1 MHVFFDFLVA
11 YNMQFADIFNNLT
24 YVNLLSANHPPKPV
38 SSWHMPGASKTAG
51 IQQVVSKLTQLG
63 VSCSQTETFDLTAKQ
78 NAAVESRR
86 QLNTKEIAH
95 WIDSCNWSR
104 QNKPGT
110 LSTSPRGTT
119 VTRSCTQ
126 AVTSDHTNTTHLK
139 KMHLQEMSMSR
150 TPLPR
155 NSFQRANRLRNSCNC
170 LWTRGHDCV
179 FSD

>member
-11 YNMQFADIFNNLT
+11 YNMQFANIFNNLT

-51 IQQVVSKLTQLG
+51 IQLG

-95 WIDSCNWSR
+95 
-104 QNKPGT
+104 
-110 LSTSPRGTT
+110 
-119 VTRSCTQ
+119 
-126 AVTSDHTNTTHLK
+126 
-139 KMHLQEMSMSR
+139 
-150 TPLPR
+150 
-155 NSFQRANRLRNSCNC
+155 
-170 LWTRGHDCV
+170 
-179 FSD
+179 